1 MELIN
6 PSKYIKKNKFN
17 PSKKMGQNF
26 LIDQNIINHITAIIQ
41 NYKCDAIIEI
51 GPGLGA
57 ITKNLCELNLYVHLI
72 EVDKRLFE
80 YLNEHYKDRAN
91 VKLYCKDVLKF
102 NLDSIA
108 KQYKNCIIVSNL
120 PYSISSLV
128 IIQFLQTKHIQTMF
142 CMLQKELVDR
152 MLAKPHTAAYNSF
165 SVLMQQYTNIERLID
180 VGNNCFVPP
189 PEVKS
194 NFIKI
199 DKKLNVPFDVKF
211 NKFIKLIFS
220 SKRKTLYNNL
230 KSKYSKEQLI
240 DLYKNMKLDKNT
252 RAEELSYSDIKQIY
266 KYIEKNYV

>member
-1 MELIN
+1 MELIH

-26 LIDQNIINHITAIIQ
+26 LIDQNVVDHIISIIKNHK
-41 NYKCDAIIEI
+41 YDAIIEI

-57 ITKNLCELNLYVHLI
+57 LTKNLCKLDADVHLI

-80 YLNEHYKDRAN
+80 YLNEHYKDKTN
-91 VKLYCKDVLKF
+91 IELYCKDVLKF
-102 NLDSIA
+102 DLDLIA

-128 IIQFLQTKHIQTMF
+128 IIQFLQTKHVQTMF

-152 MLAKPHTAAYNSF
+152 MLAKPHTNAYSSF
-165 SVLMQQYTNIERLID
+165 SVLVQQYTNIERLID
-180 VGNNCFVPP
+180 VDNNCFVPP
-189 PEVKS
+189 PEIKS

-199 DKKLNVPFDVKF
+199 QKKPNVLFNIEF
-211 NKFIKLIFS
+211 NKFIKLIFA

-230 KSKYSKEQLI
+230 KSKYSKEQLL
-240 DLYKNMKLDKNT
+240 DLYKNMKLDKNI
-252 RAEELSYSDIKQIY
+252 RAEELSFNNIKEIY
-266 KYIEKNYV
+266 KNIEK

>member
-6 PSKYIKKNKFN
+6 PSKYIKRNKFN
-17 PSKKMGQNF
+17 PSKKMGQSF
-26 LIDQNIINHITAIIQ
+26 LVDQNIINHIISIVK

-57 ITKNLCELNLYVHLI
+57 ITKYLCELDIDVHLI

-80 YLNEHYKDRAN
+80 YLSEHYNDKTK
-91 VKLYCKDVLKF
+91 VKLYCQDVLKF
-102 NLDSIA
+102 DLDLIA
-108 KQYKNCIIVSNL
+108 KKYKKCIIVSNL

-128 IIQFLQTKHIQTMF
+128 IIHFLQSQNIKTMF

-152 MLAKPHTAAYNSF
+152 MLAAPHTKSYSSF
-165 SVLMQQYTNIERLID
+165 SVLMQKYTNIKRLID
-180 VGNNCFVPP
+180 VDNNCFVPP

-194 NFIKI
+194 NFIMI
-199 DKKLNVPFDVKF
+199 EKKSNISFDVKF

-230 KSKYSKEQLI
+230 KSKHSKVQI
-240 DLYKNMKLDKNT
+240 MDLYKNMGLDKNL
-252 RAEELSYSDIKQIY
+252 RAEELSYSDIELIY
-266 KYIEKNYV
+266 KYIEK

>member
-26 LIDQNIINHITAIIQ
+26 LVDQNIINYTISIIK

-57 ITKNLCELNLYVHLI
+57 ITKNLCKLDVDVHLV

-80 YLNEHYKDRAN
+80 YLNEHYKDKTN

-102 NLDSIA
+102 DLDLIA
-108 KQYKNCIIVSNL
+108 RQYKNCIIVSNL

-152 MLAKPHTAAYNSF
+152 MLAKPHTNAYSSF
-165 SVLMQQYTNIERLID
+165 SVLMQQYTNIQRLID
-180 VGNNCFVPP
+180 VDNNCFVPP

-194 NFIKI
+194 TFIKI
-199 DKKLNVPFDVKF
+199 QKKPNVLFDVKF
-211 NKFIKLIFS
+211 NKFIKLIFA

-230 KSKYSKEQLI
+230 KSKYSKKQLI
-240 DLYKNMKLDKNT
+240 DLYKNMKLNKNI
-252 RAEELSYSDIKQIY
+252 RAEELSFNDIKEIY
-266 KYIEKNYV
+266 KNIEK